1 MSVRRLLTPLV
12 IGLAF
17 CLGAEAASAAAQPSA
32 DDETKA
38 ARALVQHIAD
48 QASEILKRNDK
59 DARQRDFRK
68 LFEDNFN
75 AAAIGR
81 FVLGRHREG
90 VTAAQFDKFMAVFQ
104 ELVAKTTTT
113 RLADYAGEKL
123 KILDVKDL
131 GAHWMVVS
139 QAQPQGR
146 APVRFEWIVARAKGG
161 PKVVDIRVENLSMAI
176 TERDEFA
183 SVLQSNGGQIDGL
196 IAFMQDK
203 IRVLDAGDGPRA
215 SAKP

>member
-1 MSVRRLLTPLV
+1 MGMRRFLTPLL

-17 CLGAEAASAAAQPSA
+17 CFGADAACAAAQPGP
-32 DDETKA
+32 DEETKA
-38 ARALVQHIAD
+38 ARAVVQHIAD
-48 QASEILKRNDK
+48 QASDILKRNDK
-59 DARQRDFRK
+59 DARQRGFRK

-81 FVLGRHREG
+81 FVLGRHRES
-90 VTAAQFDKFMAVFQ
+90 VTPAQFAKFMTVFQ

-131 GAHWMVVS
+131 GGHWMVIS
-139 QAQPQGR
+139 QATPQGR
-146 APVRFEWIVARAKGG
+146 SPVRFEWVLARAKAG

-183 SVLQSNGGQIDGL
+183 SVLQGNGGQIDGL
-196 IAFMQDK
+196 ITFMQDK

-215 SAKP
+215 SATP

>member
-1 MSVRRLLTPLV
+1 MRTRRLLAPLV
-12 IGLAF
+12 IGLAL
-17 CLGAEAASAAAQPSA
+17 CLGAGAVGASTKAGV

-38 ARALVQHIAD
+38 ARSLVQHIAD
-48 QASEILKRNDK
+48 EASDILKRNDK
-59 DARQRDFRK
+59 DARQRAFRK

-90 VTAAQFDKFMAVFQ
+90 LTAAQFDRFMTVFQ

-113 RLADYAGEKL
+113 RLAGYAGEKL
-123 KILDVKDL
+123 KILEVKSF

-139 QAQPQGR
+139 QAAPQGR

-183 SVLQSNGGQIDGL
+183 SVLQGNNGQIDSL
-196 IAFMQDK
+196 ITFMQEK
-203 IRVLDAGDGPRA
+203 IRVLDAAEGPHA

>member
-1 MSVRRLLTPLV
+1 MRTRRLLAPLV

-17 CLGAEAASAAAQPSA
+17 TLGAVAAGAATTAA
-32 DDETKA
+32 VDDETKA

-48 QASEILKRNDK
+48 EASTILKRNDK
-59 DARQRDFRK
+59 DARQREFRK

-90 VTAAQFDKFMAVFQ
+90 LTPAQFDRFMSVFQ

-123 KILDVKDL
+123 KILDVKSF
-131 GAHWMVVS
+131 GAHWMVTS
-139 QAQPQGR
+139 QVTPQGR
-146 APVRFEWIVARAKGG
+146 APVRFDWVVARAKGG
-161 PKVVDIRVENLSMAI
+161 PRVVDIRVENLSMAI

-183 SVLQSNGGQIDGL
+183 AVLQGSNGQIDNL
-196 IAFMQDK
+196 ITFMQEK
-203 IRVLDAGDGPRA
+203 IRVLDSTDGPRA

>member
-1 MSVRRLLTPLV
+1 MVMKRFLPLLV

-17 CLGAEAASAAAQPSA
+17 CLGTGAANAAAQPGPDA
-32 DDETKA
+32 ETKA

-48 QASEILKRNDK
+48 EASTILKRNDK
-59 DARQRDFRK
+59 DARQRGFRK

-75 AAAIGR
+75 ATAIGR
-81 FVLGRHREG
+81 FVLGRHRESL
-90 VTAAQFDKFMAVFQ
+90 TPAQFDRFMTVFRD
-104 ELVAKTTTT
+104 LVAKTTTT

-123 KILDVKDL
+123 KIVDAKDL
-131 GAHWMVVS
+131 GGHWMVVS
-139 QAQPQGR
+139 QATPQGR
-146 APVRFEWIVARAKGG
+146 APVRFEWVVARAKGG

-183 SVLQSNGGQIDGL
+183 SVLQGNGGQIDGL
-196 IAFMQDK
+196 ITFMQDK